1 MSPTSRGENAA
12 AERDASGQA
21 IALVHV
27 YVNGSPPTVLQK
39 KMDWM
44 KQEKAPVGGKEG
56 SRLACWHYPQLFEPE
71 GRGPDYPEDTL
82 E

>member
-1 MSPTSRGENAA
+1 MSPTSRGENAP

-27 YVNGSPPTVLQK
+27 YVNGRPPTVLQK

-44 KQEKAPVGGKEG
+44 QQEKAPVGGKAG
-56 SRLACWHYPQLFEPE
+56 SRLACLHTNRLLMLALP
-71 GRGPDYPEDTL
+71 TAV
-82 E
+82 